1 MKRVAV
7 VDYGM
12 SNLDSVARALEE
24 CGADVVVADRPGDLT
39 AAGMI
44 VLPGVGAFASGM
56 RNLHERGLDEAI
68 REQVLT
74 YEIPL
79 LGLCLGMHLLADEG
93 IEGGPTPGLGLLP
106 GRVERLVPDAAAT
119 RVPHVGWN
127 EIHRK
132 RSSPLLENIEDGRDF
147 YFVHSFHF
155 VCADPNDVVA
165 STPYCG
171 GIASIVQRGCV
182 IGAQFHPEKSQAAG
196 FALLK
201 NILKWQPC

>member
-1 MKRVAV
+1 
-7 VDYGM
+7 
-12 SNLDSVARALEE
+12 
-24 CGADVVVADRPGDLT
+24 
-39 AAGMI
+39 
-44 VLPGVGAFASGM
+44 
-56 RNLHERGLDEAI
+56 
-68 REQVLT
+68 
-74 YEIPL
+74 
-79 LGLCLGMHLLADEG
+79 
-93 IEGGPTPGLGLLP
+93 
-106 GRVERLVPDAAAT
+106 
-119 RVPHVGWN
+119 VPHVGWN